1 MVFFPHTL
9 CSISKP
15 NIQTLLPPLCITDP
29 HRFVRIEEPKCL
41 PGRGVVGIGS
51 KSAHAPPFACS
62 VKTFAKANGPHRTP
76 FYFWFLPAPIAADE
90 MSLVQITTPFSSLGN
105 FLHGTFGGAIV
116 GIIFS
121 GKSRTFSV
129 SPWNKSGF
137 LSAQS
142 HPNRQQSHKP
152 YAQSHRR
159 RKRCP
164 SDY

>member
-1 MVFFPHTL
+1 MSAGEGCGWNP
-9 CSISKP
+9 
-15 NIQTLLPPLCITDP
+15 QQ
-29 HRFVRIEEPKCL
+29 VRSHPSL
-41 PGRGVVGIGS
+41 
-51 KSAHAPPFACS
+51 ACS
-62 VKTFAKANGPHRTP
+62 VKTFAKANCPHRTP
-76 FYFWFLPAPIAADE
+76 FLFQFLPAPMATDK

-159 RKRCP
+159 QKRYL
-164 SDY
+164 SGY